1 MIWDPRTKAEEL
13 FVLKQ
18 AKGEFYKASWHGN
31 RYYPVAFFAWKL
43 LDITEIEEVKAP
55 DYLKSL
61 EPVIT
66 SFHCNLELE
75 KSREAGE
82 LEIIENTM
90 ENDIEMLETFLQGQV

>member
-1 MIWDPRTKAEEL
+1 MTRCKQGWLSAEEH
-13 FVLKQ
+13 
-18 AKGEFYKASWHGN
+18 AKGEFHRAPWRGN
-31 RYYPVAFFAWKL
+31 WYYPVAFFAWKL
-43 LDITEIEEVKAP
+43 LDITEIEEVKVP

-61 EPVIT
+61 EPAIT
-66 SFHCNLELE
+66 SFHRNLELE